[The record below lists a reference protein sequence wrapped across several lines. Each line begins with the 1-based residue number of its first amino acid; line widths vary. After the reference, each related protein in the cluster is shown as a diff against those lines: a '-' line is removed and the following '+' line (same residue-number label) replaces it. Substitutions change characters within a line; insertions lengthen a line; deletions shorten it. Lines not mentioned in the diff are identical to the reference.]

1 MKIDFSEIKT
11 YSIKD
16 RTNLVTCENLKEP
29 DLYVP
34 DPWEDPDF
42 DHLTD
47 NIIRAKKAN
56 RPVILFMGAHVIKNG
71 LSKYIISLVQKGYIT
86 HIAGNGATSIHDFEL
101 ALGGGTSE
109 DVPTA
114 IKDGS
119 FGMWE
124 ETGRMMNE
132 AIIQGA
138 KSGLG
143 YGQSLYQY
151 MENHSDLFLYKDICV
166 LYMAQKAGIPVTYH
180 VSIGTD
186 IIHQHPIADFGAI
199 GKTSGEDFKIFCE
212 SVSNL
217 DKGVFMNFGSSVI
230 GPEVF
235 LKALSISR
243 NLGFETYKITT
254 ANFDLLDLGD
264 YHRKLGYDHP
274 QYYYR
279 PRKNIVTRPVSDG
292 GIGWHFCVD
301 HNISIPKMYQTLV
314 AKEG

>member
-1 MKIDFSEIKT
+1 MKIDFSKIKT

-16 RTNLVTCENLKEP
+16 RINLVTYDNLKDPNE
-29 DLYVP
+29 YVP
-34 DPWEDPDF
+34 DPWENPDF
-42 DHLTD
+42 DRLTD
-47 NIIRAKKAN
+47 NIIKARKMN
-56 RPVILFMGAHVIKNG
+56 RPVIMFLGAHVIKNG
-71 LSKYIISLVQKGYIT
+71 LSRYLISLVQKGYVT

-109 DVPTA
+109 DVPNA

-132 AIIQGA
+132 AIIEGA
-138 KSGLG
+138 KLGLG
-143 YGQSLYQY
+143 YGQSLYRY
-151 MENHSDLFLYKDICV
+151 MEEHPDLFLYKDICV

-186 IIHQHPIADFGAI
+186 IIHQHPIADYGAI
-199 GKTSGEDFKIFCE
+199 GKASGEDFRHFCE
-212 SVSNL
+212 SVADL
-217 DKGVFMNFGSSVI
+217 DNGVFMNFGSAVT

-243 NLGFETYKITT
+243 NLGYETYRITT

-264 YHRKLGYDHP
+264 YRRKLGYEHP

-279 PRKNIVTRPVSDG
+279 PRKNIVNRPVSDG
-292 GIGWHFCVD
+292 GVGWHFCVD
-301 HNISIPKMYQTLV
+301 HNISIPMLYKTLV

>member
-1 MKIDFSEIKT
+1 MKIDFSKIKT
-11 YSIKD
+11 YTLKE
-16 RTNLVTCENLKEP
+16 RKNLVTYENLKDP
-29 DLYVP
+29 DQFVP
-34 DPWEDPDF
+34 HPWEDPDF
-42 DHLTD
+42 DRLITK
-47 NIIRAKKAN
+47 IVQARKAN

-71 LSKYIISLVQKGYIT
+71 LSKFIISLVQKGYIT

-101 ALGGGTSE
+101 ALMGGTSE

-132 AIIQGA
+132 ALIKGA
-138 KSGLG
+138 ASGIG
-143 YGQSLYQY
+143 YGQSLYRY
-151 MENHSDLFLYKDICV
+151 ICEHSDVFMHKDICV
-166 LYMAQKAGIPVTYH
+166 MYMAQKAGIPVTYH

-212 SVSNL
+212 SVSDL
-217 DKGVFMNFGSSVI
+217 DNGVYLNFGSAVM
-230 GPEVF
+230 GAEVF

-243 NLGFETYKITT
+243 NLGFETYHITT
-254 ANFDLLDLGD
+254 ANFDLMDLGD
-264 YHRKLGYDHP
+264 YRQKIGYDHP
-274 QYYYR
+274 HYYYR

-292 GIGWHFCVD
+292 GVGWHFCVD
-301 HNISIPKMYQTLV
+301 HNVSIPKMHRALV
-314 AKEG
+314 DRKG